1 MLSGGKK
8 VEESQSLLRLT
19 FILLMLKV
27 NLAGSF
33 PFTVPDADAAVTD
46 DTVAGLELGD
56 ERIGRNKGTCPPCPP
71 KLQRG
76 PPSL

>member
-1 MLSGGKK
+1 M
-8 VEESQSLLRLT
+8 
-19 FILLMLKV
+19 LLMLKV
-27 NLAGSF
+27 NLADSF
-33 PFTVPDADAAVTD
+33 PFTGPEADAAVAED
-46 DTVAGLELGD
+46 NEAGLELGN